1 MDFAPEKPA
10 LEVDEIRP
18 SRPSGEGTGGEGTIG
33 DADGKSFLPVTTSE
47 EEEPALVHAIV
58 DEEL

>member
-1 MDFAPEKPA
+1 MYFTPEKPA

-18 SRPSGEGTGGEGTIG
+18 SRPGSKGTGGEGTIE
-33 DADGKSFLPVTTSE
+33 DADGKSFLPIAASE
-47 EEEPALVHAIV
+47 EEEPALVHAVI